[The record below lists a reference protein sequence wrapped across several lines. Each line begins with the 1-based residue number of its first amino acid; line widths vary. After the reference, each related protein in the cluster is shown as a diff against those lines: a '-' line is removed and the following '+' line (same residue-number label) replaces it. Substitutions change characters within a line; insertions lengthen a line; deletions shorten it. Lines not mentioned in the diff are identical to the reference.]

1 MKNTKMLKIFLLVA
15 LLTNAQYVLAGAP
28 VWKVSKADKHIFIGG
43 TIHVLA
49 QSDYPLPEAFNKT
62 YNESD
67 GLVLEV
73 DLQGT
78 QAPAFQQQVLTAMSY
93 PAGESL
99 YDKLEPDVLEE
110 LQAYCQA
117 RNIPLDNLA
126 VFRPGMLA
134 ITLTLIELQS
144 LGLMDTGVDQYFNL
158 RAINEGKH
166 LDFLETPEQQLAF
179 LAAMGQG
186 KESELIRYTLM
197 DLANLSEM
205 MSDMKLAWRTGDLDL
220 IYQMAS
226 VPMRE
231 KMPEIYEQ
239 LIVQRNK
246 DWMPRINELF
256 ANEESNLLLVGALH
270 LAGDDGLISLLK
282 NQGYTIEQ
290 LD

>member
-1 MKNTKMLKIFLLVA
+1 MKNTKMLKIFLLAA
-15 LLTNAQYVLAGAP
+15 LLTNAQYVLASAP
-28 VWKVSKADKHIFIGG
+28 VWKISKADKHIFIGG

-99 YDKLEPDVLEE
+99 YDKLEPDVIEE

-186 KESELIRYTLM
+186 KETELIRYTLM

-270 LAGDDGLISLLK
+270 LAGDDDLISLLK
-282 NQGYTIEQ
+282 NQGYVIEQ

>member
-1 MKNTKMLKIFLLVA
+1 MKNTKMLKIFLLAA
-15 LLTNAQYVLAGAP
+15 LFANAQYVLASAP
-28 VWKVSKADKHIFIGG
+28 VWKISKGDKHIFIGG

-117 RNIPLDNLA
+117 RNIPLDNLV

-144 LGLMDTGVDQYFNL
+144 LGLMDTGVDQYFRVL
-158 RAINEGKH
+158 G
-166 LDFLETPEQQLAF
+166 
-179 LAAMGQG
+179 
-186 KESELIRYTLM
+186 S
-197 DLANLSEM
+197 
-205 MSDMKLAWRTGDLDL
+205 
-220 IYQMAS
+220 
-226 VPMRE
+226 
-231 KMPEIYEQ
+231 
-239 LIVQRNK
+239 
-246 DWMPRINELF
+246 
-256 ANEESNLLLVGALH
+256 
-270 LAGDDGLISLLK
+270 
-282 NQGYTIEQ
+282 
-290 LD
+290 

>member
-1 MKNTKMLKIFLLVA
+1 
-15 LLTNAQYVLAGAP
+15 
-28 VWKVSKADKHIFIGG
+28 
-43 TIHVLA
+43 
-49 QSDYPLPEAFNKT
+49 
-62 YNESD
+62 
-67 GLVLEV
+67 
-73 DLQGT
+73 
-78 QAPAFQQQVLTAMSY
+78 
-93 PAGESL
+93 
-99 YDKLEPDVLEE
+99 
-110 LQAYCQA
+110 
-117 RNIPLDNLA
+117 
-126 VFRPGMLA
+126 
-134 ITLTLIELQS
+134 
-144 LGLMDTGVDQYFNL
+144 MDTEVDQYFNL

-220 IYQMAS
+220 LDQMAS

-246 DWMPRINELF
+246 DWMPAIDELF
-256 ANEESNLLLVGALH
+256 ADEGTNLLLVGVLH
-270 LAGDDGLISLLK
+270 LAGDDGVLNLLK
-282 NQGYTIEQ
+282 NQGYSIEQ